1 MSVKKTYFLEIS
13 KMQKW
18 GIYLLSLLYNKLD
31 MEVGE
36 GTAGQELSS
45 STWEK
50 HRADKGFP
58 GGSMG

>member
-1 MSVKKTYFLEIS
+1 
-13 KMQKW
+13 
-18 GIYLLSLLYNKLD
+18 